1 MPTKPGSH
9 HKTTGENTHSII
21 IVMGGNV
28 KIKGKGVKFMK
39 QREVLKIAETLAK
52 TPELLR
58 FMKIAV
64 TLPNQSIRKVIERM
78 EAEA

>member
-1 MPTKPGSH
+1 M
-9 HKTTGENTHSII
+9 IQ
-21 IVMGGNV
+21 M
-28 KIKGKGVKFMK
+28 
-39 QREVLKIAETLAK
+39 EVLKIAEILAE

-64 TLPNQSIRKVIERM
+64 TLPSQSIRKVIERM